1 MKLQKHFF
9 NQLLHHPDTPVWTLI
24 CTMVAIMASYNTV
37 IRYGFSEKMF
47 LRILIVYPLIVVFIY
62 CLRTFVT
69 LPIVLKLHNY
79 FPNIIKIN
87 VPVQVSIPLLVIWF
101 NVSIMMVL
109 FTVIHHTLYPHFV
122 IGYIGNWIKTFFVA
136 VPIFFF
142 VAKPLIFNMF
152 DLLKAKHPLITSDQP
167 NKSNNKVDS

>member
-1 MKLQKHFF
+1 MKLKKHFF
-9 NQLLHHPDTPVWTLI
+9 NKLLHHPDTPVWTLI

-47 LRILIVYPLIVVFIY
+47 LRILIVYPLIVIFIY

-109 FTVIHHTLYPHFV
+109 FTFIHHTLYPHFL

-142 VAKPLIFNMF
+142 VTKPLIFNMF
-152 DLLKAKHPLITSDQP
+152 DLLRANYPLIIYEKTSQTE
-167 NKSNNKVDS
+167 SE